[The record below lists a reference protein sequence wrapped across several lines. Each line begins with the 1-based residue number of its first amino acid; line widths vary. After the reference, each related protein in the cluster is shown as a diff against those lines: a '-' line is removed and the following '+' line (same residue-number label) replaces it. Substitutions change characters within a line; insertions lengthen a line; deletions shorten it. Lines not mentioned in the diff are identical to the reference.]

1 MRGYAV
7 NNEIKASDT
16 GVIEVVSETTK
27 QVISKPVRI
36 HDPNVLAVEVVFTT
50 GATVADSAS
59 ITVQDSMD
67 NIIWHDRKSATVSNS
82 AANVLLTID
91 SFVAG
96 DATYIPL
103 LPMIRVVASTGTGD
117 TFEVEKVMIA
127 RMH

>member
-16 GVIEVVSETTK
+16 GIIEVVAETTK

-36 HDPNVLAVEVVFTT
+36 HDPNVLAVEVSFAT
-50 GATVADSAS
+50 GATVADAAS
-59 ITVQDSMD
+59 IMIQDSMD
-67 NIIWHDRKSATVSNS
+67 NVTWHDRKSASVSN
-82 AANVLLTID
+82 AADSVLITID

-117 TFEVEKVMIA
+117 SLEIEKVMIA